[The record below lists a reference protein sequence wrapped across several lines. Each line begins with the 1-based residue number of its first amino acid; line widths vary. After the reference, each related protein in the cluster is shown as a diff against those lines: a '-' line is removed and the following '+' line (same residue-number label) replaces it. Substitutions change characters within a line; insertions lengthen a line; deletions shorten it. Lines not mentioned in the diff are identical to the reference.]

1 MKMYIARD
9 EETAY
14 CRLFSSKPEKRYSAY
29 YEKFIWTTGMPN
41 DGIQLELYAFPEVT
55 FENSPK
61 TVEIVIKKE

>member
-29 YEKFIWTTGMPN
+29 YEKYIWTNHSPN
-41 DGIQLELYAFPEVT
+41 DGIQLDMSAFPEVT
-55 FENSPK
+55 FENSPQE
-61 TVEIVIKKE
+61 VEVVIKK